1 VKILF
6 YPLPVVPMMRIQPGL
21 GNADLLKAELASD
34 LFDGLCFRQAISPAA
49 GGLLT
54 RIRVQLLWRLV
65 QYRIF
70 NQIRMSIYIAIA
82 VGGSLGAVSRYW
94 VSSSTYQWLGQG
106 FPYGTLAVNLLGSLL
121 MGFLSV
127 LLVHRFHVSD
137 EIRIGLLAG
146 FLGSFTTFSTFAM
159 DTLHLAGNEAML
171 KAVVYIMLSVLLCII
186 GAWAGLVAAK
196 QMI

>member
-1 VKILF
+1 
-6 YPLPVVPMMRIQPGL
+6 
-21 GNADLLKAELASD
+21 
-34 LFDGLCFRQAISPAA
+34 
-49 GGLLT
+49 
-54 RIRVQLLWRLV
+54 
-65 QYRIF
+65 
-70 NQIRMSIYIAIA
+70 MSIYIAVA

-94 VSSSTYQWLGQG
+94 VSTTTYQWLGQN
-106 FPYGTLAVNLLGSLL
+106 FPYGTLGVNLLGSVA

-127 LLVHRFHVSD
+127 LLVHRLEVSA

-159 DTLHLAGNEAML
+159 DTLHLAANDAL
-171 KAVVYIMLSVLLCII
+171 PRALVYILASVILCIL